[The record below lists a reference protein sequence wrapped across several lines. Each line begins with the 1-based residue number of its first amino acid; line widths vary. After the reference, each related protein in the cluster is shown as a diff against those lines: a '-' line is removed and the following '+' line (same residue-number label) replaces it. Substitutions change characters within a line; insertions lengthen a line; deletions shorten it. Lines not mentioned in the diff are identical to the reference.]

1 MRSLPLIALVAACA
15 APAKHVDE
23 QRLDEGYTAIF
34 VGIFGNKPAYTEME
48 QALVA
53 GGVPGGIEVV
63 DWTLGEA
70 MFLANMRASARNRRK
85 ASEFAAMLMN
95 YQDDHPGRPVHLI
108 GHSGG
113 GGFVLMVLEEL
124 PEDRK
129 VTAALLLSPAVHPSY
144 DLTKA
149 LGRVDRGLFHGYSE
163 RDGAYLGSG
172 TQLIGTYG
180 GPPSEAAGLVGFRE
194 PKDLDAAGRRLY
206 RDKLRQL
213 GWTEAIAA
221 TGHDGGHWGWMKRA
235 FVLEYLAP
243 PLTASVRGRT
253 PTPNPNWKRGEVGE

>member
-1 MRSLPLIALVAACA
+1 MRCLYLIALAAACA
-15 APAKHVDE
+15 APAKHVSE
-23 QRLDEGYTAIF
+23 QRLDDGYTAIM

-48 QALVA
+48 EALIA
-53 GGVPGGIEVV
+53 GGVPGGVEVV

-70 MFLANMRASARNRRK
+70 RFLANMRASARNRRQ
-85 ASEFAAMLMN
+85 AQEFAAMLAN

-129 VTAALLLSPAVHPSY
+129 VTAAVLLSPAVHPDY

-149 LGRVDRGLFHGYSE
+149 LKRVKRGLFNAYSE
-163 RDGAYLGSG
+163 KDGAYLGVG
-172 TQLIGTYG
+172 TTLIGTYG
-180 GPPSEAAGLVGFRE
+180 STPSSAAGLVGFRR
-194 PKDLDAAGRRLY
+194 PKDLNEAGRRLY
-206 RDKLRQL
+206 ERKLHQL
-213 GWTEAIAA
+213 GWTEAMEA
-221 TGHDGGHWGWMKRA
+221 TGHTGGHWGWMERE

-243 PLTASVRGRT
+243 PLTASIEGRR
-253 PTPNPNWKRGEVGE
+253 PKPNPDWKRG